1 VIAYLSPTT
10 EGSPLTH
17 LKFVDAAGRPS
28 FTGLPTHVNTPGG
41 FGNGQIAWS
50 HDGRQLAV
58 AAQNSNLPASVWLI
72 EPAAPNATYRKIV
85 ELAPGPRIR
94 GMAWL
99 PDNSGLIIGKHDAT
113 SDIVLI
119 DLVK

>member
-1 VIAYLSPTT
+1 
-10 EGSPLTH
+10 
-17 LKFVDAAGRPS
+17 
-28 FTGLPTHVNTPGG
+28 
-41 FGNGQIAWS
+41 
-50 HDGRQLAV
+50 
-58 AAQNSNLPASVWLI
+58 LPASVWLI

-99 PDNSGLIIGKHDAT
+99 PDNSGLIIGKHDTT

>member
-1 VIAYLSPTT
+1 M
-10 EGSPLTH
+10 
-17 LKFVDAAGRPS
+17 
-28 FTGLPTHVNTPGG
+28 FTSLPTQVNSPGG

-50 HDGRQLAV
+50 HDGRQIAV
-58 AAQNSNLPASVWLI
+58 TAQNSNLSASIWLI
-72 EPAAPNATYRKIV
+72 EPDAPNGAFRKIA

-94 GMAWL
+94 GLAWL
-99 PDNSGLIIGKHDAT
+99 PDNSGLIIGKHDTT